1 MCGRGLPLV
10 CIISAALCAGWRTH
24 PIQVLPRCL
33 RRCAWRAR
41 RLPRAGS
48 LGSVGGGPVDDAS
61 DSRSNASPVAP
72 GAAAAAPPPPPPRH
86 PRGTVTV
93 AGGSTLSFR
102 INTPAWRGLGWA
114 LDGLADTDAPA
125 AEHHHRR
132 RGVGP
137 LVDDG
142 GVPRPVVRRLPA
154 AGPRRPPAS
163 GAGRKPRG
171 HGLTAFGGGLPVAP
185 TRNQPPPPTR
195 THAAP
200 KMGPWRRK
208 LNDGPSGCLHGRQP
222 PFQQLRHHNWHDRGR
237 RRGGEGV
244 ELQDVAEVAAD
255 RGVALHRPQRPVPTA
270 RLTDRMGGPPAGGE
284 EGGGVGHLMLLNIFE
299 GQSMGTQPGGRS
311 RRGRS
316 RRGPGRSRG
325 GRRRSAPPAAPA
337 PGAGATR
344 PSRGWDRN
352 HHEGGVLK
360 RALNR
365 TYRAWAY
372 GI

>member
-1 MCGRGLPLV
+1 MAGPGLGPGWTGGHG
-10 CIISAALCAGWRTH
+10 CASRRT
-24 PIQVLPRCL
+24 PPSSPRCWAPRGR
-33 RRCAWRAR
+33 RRCA
-41 RLPRAGS
+41 PP
-48 LGSVGGGPVDDAS
+48 GG
-61 DSRSNASPVAP
+61 
-72 GAAAAAPPPPPPRH
+72 PPPPRRR
-86 PRGTVTV
+86 PTP
-93 AGGSTLSFR
+93 STCV
-102 INTPAWRGLGWA
+102 
-114 LDGLADTDAPA
+114 
-125 AEHHHRR
+125 R
-132 RGVGP
+132 RG
-137 LVDDG
+137 
-142 GVPRPVVRRLPA
+142 
-154 AGPRRPPAS
+154 S
-163 GAGRKPRG
+163 ETTGARA
-171 HGLTAFGGGLPVAP
+171 HGLRWWPPCGTHPEP
-185 TRNQPPPPTR
+185 TPPPTR

-255 RGVALHRPQRPVPTA
+255 RGVALHRPQRPVPSA